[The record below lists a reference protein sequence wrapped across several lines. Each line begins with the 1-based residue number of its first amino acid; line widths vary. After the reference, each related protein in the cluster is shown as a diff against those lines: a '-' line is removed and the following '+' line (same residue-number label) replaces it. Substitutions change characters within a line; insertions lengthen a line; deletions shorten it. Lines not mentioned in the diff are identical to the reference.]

1 VSFVVCAF
9 VVSITDFLV
18 YTCVIVLTRNVF
30 PRLPVLVIH
39 FAFKHDAARLKSTVW
54 VIWKHFGTK
63 WNMTREHT
71 NGSLTK
77 PSLILLTITRGAIEA
92 AL

>member
-1 VSFVVCAF
+1 MYLVC
-9 VVSITDFLV
+9 VHTQ
-18 YTCVIVLTRNVF
+18 VF
-30 PRLPVLVIH
+30 PNLPVFMIH